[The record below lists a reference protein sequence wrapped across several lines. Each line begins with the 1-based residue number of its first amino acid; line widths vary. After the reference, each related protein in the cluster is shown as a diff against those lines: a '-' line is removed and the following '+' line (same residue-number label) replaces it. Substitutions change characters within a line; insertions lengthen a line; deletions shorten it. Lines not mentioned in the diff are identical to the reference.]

1 MVFHR
6 KEDVVTVDWSAL
18 AQRIHSSW
26 SAPQDIAREA
36 LDRIVGTEAIRAA
49 VELAVDFEDV
59 DMENTT
65 WAHTQRLA
73 EYTLVKMQSLVGS
86 EWAHEIYR
94 NAPYSNKAGH
104 ATDLICKIGHPR
116 AFDWIPEFLSDG
128 RGEMGLRAMDLLDFF
143 IAEGER
149 PLEPEDIEP
158 VLQLAAQHPSAEVRA
173 RVAVTRLLMESDPL
187 DRDRYLDERRK
198 ANDLWLNP
206 NDS

>member
-1 MVFHR
+1 MSI
-6 KEDVVTVDWSAL
+6 DWSDL

-65 WAHTQRLA
+65 WEHTQRLA

-94 NAPYSNKAGH
+94 NAPHSNKAGH
-104 ATDLICKIGHPR
+104 ATDLIRKIGHPR

-143 IAEGER
+143 ISEGER

-158 VLQLAAQHPSAEVRA
+158 VLQLAAQHPAVEVRA
-173 RVAVTRLLMESDPL
+173 RVAVTHMLLEQNSSDL
-187 DRDRYLDERRK
+187 KQYFEARGK
-198 ANDLWLNP
+198 ANSLGLEGYNAS
-206 NDS
+206 DS